1 MHHLTLPLSTSS
13 TPLITVAITAELHQ
27 ILLRLRLHRT
37 LTPRTR
43 LRARLRKLRLHRPL
57 LPLLHHL
64 PMPSPLLAAQTSTV
78 RLLRTLLRRALHHEL
93 GLRVLVLLD
102 HAGGQVLVGLD
113 GVGEGAELDEGAAAA
128 GLLQVV
134 LLRGDEVHGEEEL
147 VEALAELGEDL
158 FVGLA
163 EGDAV
168 ELDAAGGGEGE
179 VVLEEVWLGRE
190 DGFCL

>member
-1 MHHLTLPLSTSS
+1 
-13 TPLITVAITAELHQ
+13 
-27 ILLRLRLHRT
+27 
-37 LTPRTR
+37 
-43 LRARLRKLRLHRPL
+43 
-57 LPLLHHL
+57 
-64 PMPSPLLAAQTSTV
+64 
-78 RLLRTLLRRALHHEL
+78 
-93 GLRVLVLLD
+93 
-102 HAGGQVLVGLD
+102 
-113 GVGEGAELDEGAAAA
+113 
-128 GLLQVV
+128 V

>member
-1 MHHLTLPLSTSS
+1 M
-13 TPLITVAITAELHQ
+13 
-27 ILLRLRLHRT
+27 
-37 LTPRTR
+37 
-43 LRARLRKLRLHRPL
+43 
-57 LPLLHHL
+57 
-64 PMPSPLLAAQTSTV
+64 
-78 RLLRTLLRRALHHEL
+78 
-93 GLRVLVLLD
+93 
-102 HAGGQVLVGLD
+102 
-113 GVGEGAELDEGAAAA
+113 
-128 GLLQVV
+128 